1 MFFIDETL
9 HAFLDRLQ
17 LQTTDDID
25 DGRAILRQ
33 PGQPRGEMT
42 RAIFFASLQT
52 I

>member
-1 MFFIDETL
+1 MFFSGEPL

-33 PGQPRGEMT
+33 PGQPR
-42 RAIFFASLQT
+42 AK
-52 I
+52 